1 MAKLIRISTAA
12 CVLLAFAAAGCTQK
26 DAEPVPAPSV
36 STDAAPAAEPAAEP
50 AAVAAQPDA
59 ATRFDGKLVRQPPG
73 AGGKE
78 DGWYL
83 VKDGKRRWISNAD
96 WLGQNGY
103 TPESV
108 IEISSEEFQSIPEDP
123 MPLGE

>member
-1 MAKLIRISTAA
+1 MAKLMKISTAA
-12 CVLLAFAAAGCTQK
+12 IVLLAFSATGCTQK

-36 STDAAPAAEPAAEP
+36 STEPAPAAEPAAE
-50 AAVAAQPDA
+50 VAAPRDA

-78 DGWYL
+78 DGWYF
-83 VKDGKRRWISNAD
+83 VKDGKRRWISDPA
-96 WLGQNGY
+96 WVAQNGY

-108 IEISSEEFQSIPEDP
+108 IEISSEDFKSIPEDP

>member
-12 CVLLAFAAAGCTQK
+12 IVLLSFATIGCTQK
-26 DAEPVPAPSV
+26 DAETVPAPTV
-36 STDAAPAAEPAAEP
+36 AAEPAPAAEPAAE
-50 AAVAAQPDA
+50 VAAQPDA
-59 ATRFDGKLVRQPPG
+59 ATRYDGKLVRQPPG

-83 VKDGKRRWISNAD
+83 VKDGQRRWISNAD

>member
-1 MAKLIRISTAA
+1 MAKLIRISTVAS
-12 CVLLAFAAAGCTQK
+12 VLLAFAATGCTQK
-26 DAEPVPAPSV
+26 DAETVPAPSA
-36 STDAAPAAEPAAEP
+36 STEAAPAAEPVAE
-50 AAVAAQPDA
+50 VAAPQDA

-83 VKDGKRRWISNAD
+83 VKDGKRRWISNAA

-108 IEISSEEFQSIPEDP
+108 IEISSEDFQSIPEDP

>member
-1 MAKLIRISTAA
+1 MARLIRISTAA
-12 CVLLAFAAAGCTQK
+12 SVLLAFAATGCTQK

-36 STDAAPAAEPAAEP
+36 SSEAAPAAEPAAD
-50 AAVAAQPDA
+50 VAAQPDA
-59 ATRFDGKLVRQPPG
+59 ATRFDGKLVRQTPG
-73 AGGKE
+73 AGGKA

-83 VKDGKRRWISNAD
+83 VKDGKRRWISDGA
-96 WLGQNGY
+96 WLGQNGF

-108 IEISSEEFQSIPEDP
+108 IEISSEDFNSIPEDP

>member
-12 CVLLAFAAAGCTQK
+12 IVLLAFAATGCTQK
-26 DAEPVPAPSV
+26 DADPVPAPTV
-36 STDAAPAAEPAAEP
+36 SNEPAPAAEPVAD
-50 AAVAAQPDA
+50 VAATPDA

-83 VKDGKRRWISNAD
+83 VKDGKRRWISDGA
-96 WLGQNGY
+96 WLGQNGF

-108 IEISSEEFQSIPEDP
+108 IEISSEDFNSILEDP
-123 MPLGE
+123 VPLGE